1 MHSLAA
7 NCDGIGTSALLGE
20 DMERQSIL
28 ERMGWVFSRVRGSEF
43 FRDADRALAPV
54 FAKLESLEIFPLGE
68 DQKDKPRP
76 SNELAD
82 RVIRWAEELRVSWCS
97 VASS

>member
-68 DQKDKPRP
+68 EP
-76 SNELAD
+76 EG
-82 RVIRWAEELRVSWCS
+82 
-97 VASS
+97 

>member
-1 MHSLAA
+1 
-7 NCDGIGTSALLGE
+7 
-20 DMERQSIL
+20 MERQSIL

-54 FAKLESLEIFPLGE
+54 FAKLESLDILPLGE
-68 DQKDKPRP
+68 HKRDEHRP

-82 RVIRWAEELRVSWCS
+82 RVIRRAEDLRVSWSS
-97 VASS
+97 VAS

>member
-1 MHSLAA
+1 VE
-7 NCDGIGTSALLGE
+7 CDGDRYHPLEKLGE

-54 FAKLESLEIFPLGE
+54 FAKLESLEILPLGE
-68 DQKDKPRP
+68 DKRDEPRP
-76 SNELAD
+76 LNELAD
-82 RVIRWAEELRVSWCS
+82 RVIRRAEELRVSWSS
-97 VASS
+97 VAS